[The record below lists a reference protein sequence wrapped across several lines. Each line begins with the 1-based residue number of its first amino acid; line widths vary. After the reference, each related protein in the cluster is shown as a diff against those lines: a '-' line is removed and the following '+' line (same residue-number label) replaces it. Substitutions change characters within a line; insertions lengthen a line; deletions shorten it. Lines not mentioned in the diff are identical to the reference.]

1 MTPASKNRFTVSVT
15 RPDLVS
21 LHRVRSLHNHR
32 RFFRAFAGVFICL
45 VLALLFLPWQQTATG
60 YGRVV
65 AYSPNER
72 RQEINAPV
80 DGLIARWH
88 VAEGSKVSEGQPIV
102 DLSDNDPEILQRL
115 RSERDALFRRVK
127 AAEVAVQT
135 SKLNLDRQKLLFE
148 KGLSARR
155 AFEQAEL
162 EYTRYLVDEANSS
175 AELAR
180 MDIRLARQMTQ
191 SVRAPVGG
199 TILSI
204 LSGQGGQ
211 IVKQG
216 QVLAILV
223 PDTLSRAVEVWMK
236 GNDIPLIQ
244 AGDRV
249 RLQFEGWPSIQFS
262 GWPSVAVGTF
272 GGKVSLVDV
281 VDNGEGKF
289 RILVS
294 PVKDEEWPSGTYLRQ
309 GVRAQGWVLLRQV
322 SLGFELWRQFN
333 GFPPAITREDEKVKK
348 K

>member
-1 MTPASKNRFTVSVT
+1 MKSEIKNRFTVSTT
-15 RPDLVS
+15 RPDLLSV
-21 LHRVRSLHNHR
+21 HRVRSLQNHQ
-32 RFFRAFAGVFICL
+32 RFFRNFALLFL
-45 VLALLFLPWQQTATG
+45 FLFLALVFLPWQQTATG

-72 RQEINAPV
+72 RQELNAPV
-80 DGLIARWH
+80 DGRIAKWH
-88 VAEGSKVSEGQPIV
+88 VQEGSKVREGQQIV

-115 RSERDALFRRVK
+115 RQEREALFRRVK

-162 EYTRYLVDEANSS
+162 EFTRYLVDEANSS

-180 MDIRLARQMTQ
+180 IDIRLARQMTQ
-191 SVRAPVGG
+191 SVQAPVSG

-204 LSGQGGQ
+204 VSGQGGQ

-216 QVLAILV
+216 QVLAVLV
-223 PDTLSRAVEVWMK
+223 PDTVARAVEIWIN
-236 GNDIPLIQ
+236 GNDVPLIQ
-244 AGDRV
+244 IGDRV

-272 GGKVSLVDV
+272 GGRVSLVDV
-281 VDNGEGKF
+281 VDNGAGKF
-289 RILVS
+289 RILIS
-294 PVKDEEWPSGTYLRQ
+294 PEKEEAWPSGNYLRQ
-309 GVRAQGWVLLRQV
+309 GVRSQGWVLLRKV
-322 SLGFELWRQFN
+322 SLGFEFWRQFN
-333 GFPPAITREDEKVKK
+333 GFPPTVAEGPAKIKDT
-348 K
+348 

>member
-1 MTPASKNRFTVSVT
+1 MKSEIKNRFTVSAT

-21 LHRVRSLHNHR
+21 VHRVRSLQNHR
-32 RFFRAFAGVFICL
+32 RFFRNFIWL
-45 VLALLFLPWQQTATG
+45 FSFLFLALMFLPWQQTATG

-72 RQEINAPV
+72 RQELNAPV
-80 DGLIARWH
+80 DGRIAKWH
-88 VAEGSKVSEGQPIV
+88 VQEGSKVREGQQIV

-115 RSERDALFRRVK
+115 RQEREALFRRVK

-180 MDIRLARQMTQ
+180 IDIRLARQLTQ
-191 SVRAPVGG
+191 SVQAPVSG

-204 LSGQGGQ
+204 VSGQGGQ

-223 PDTLSRAVEVWMK
+223 PDTAARAVEIWIN
-236 GNDIPLIQ
+236 GNDVPLIQ

-272 GGKVSLVDV
+272 GGRVSLVDV
-281 VDNGEGKF
+281 VDNGAGKF
-289 RILVS
+289 RILIS
-294 PVKDEEWPSGTYLRQ
+294 PEKEDDWPSGNYLRQ
-309 GVRAQGWVLLRQV
+309 GVRSQGWVLLRQV
-322 SLGFELWRQFN
+322 SLGFEFWRQFN
-333 GFPPAITREDEKVKK
+333 GFPPTVAEGPAKTKDK
-348 K
+348 

>member
-1 MTPASKNRFTVSVT
+1 MNPESKNRFTVSVT
-15 RPDLVS
+15 RPDLIS

-32 RFFRAFAGVFICL
+32 RFFRAFTFLFAGLIF
-45 VLALLFLPWQQTATG
+45 ALLFLPWQQTATG

-80 DGLIARWH
+80 DGLIAKWH
-88 VAEGSKVSEGQPIV
+88 VAEGSKVAEGQPIV

-115 RSERDALFRRVK
+115 RSERDALYRRVK
-127 AAEVAVQT
+127 AAEAAVQT

-180 MDIRLARQMTQ
+180 IDIRLARQMTQ
-191 SVRAPVGG
+191 SVRAPVSG

-236 GNDIPLIQ
+236 GNDVPLIR
-244 AGDRV
+244 AGDHV

-294 PVKDEEWPSGTYLRQ
+294 PEKEDEWPSGAYLRQ

-333 GFPPAITREDEKVKK
+333 GFPPAIAQESSKVKNK
-348 K
+348 